1 MLLHCEK
8 SGLVGAYAALRQT
21 AKAKAT
27 YQTAQQMLEDL
38 IRSERSNAA
47 MKEGLAAVEH
57 ELGKLSTSFHKFN
70 SSAGGG
76 RGWMVGA
83 QGLEPRT
90 PSV

>member
-1 MLLHCEK
+1 MTNWYSLEKVGPPMQISYDRSVGLLLLHCEK

-57 ELGKLSTSFHKFN
+57 ELGKL
-70 SSAGGG
+70 
-76 RGWMVGA
+76 
-83 QGLEPRT
+83 
-90 PSV
+90 